1 MSVLKDEAVKW
12 VKDYFLQNGDE
23 NTKSV
28 IGISGGKDS
37 STVAAL
43 CCAALGKDRVVG
55 VLMPNGVQKDI
66 DDSKKL
72 CSFLGIKHYIVNIE
86 DAYKGL
92 TASVKSALELN
103 ETTEQFNT
111 NSPARLR
118 MATLYSVAAMIG
130 NCRISCNGNL
140 SERLAG
146 FFTLWGDGAGDF
158 APLAYLFVNEVVQ
171 LGLDLGLPEELVKKA
186 PSDGMCGMTDE
197 EKLGFTYDQ
206 LEKVARKQ
214 FDCVDQQTQT
224 KIKNRFDA
232 LAFKRR
238 LLNIPGFIPS
248 DKDPD
253 DWR

>member
-12 VKDYFLQNGDE
+12 VKDYFAQNGNE
-23 NTKSV
+23 ETKAV

-43 CCAALGKDRVVG
+43 CCEALGKDRVIG

-72 CSFLGIKHYIVNIE
+72 CSFLGIKNYTVNIA
-86 DAYKGL
+86 DSYKGVSE
-92 TASVKSALELN
+92 SVKNALEIN
-103 ETTEQFNT
+103 STPEQFNT
-111 NSPARLR
+111 NTPARLR
-118 MATLYSVAAMIG
+118 MVTLYGVAAAIG

-158 APLAYLFVNEVVQ
+158 APLAYLFVNEVIE
-171 LGLDLGLPEELVKKA
+171 LGRQLGLPEELVIKA

-197 EKLGFTYDQ
+197 DKLGFTYVQ
-206 LEKVARKQ
+206 LEKVARGNI
-214 FDCVDQQTQT
+214 DSVDSQTLK
-224 KIKNRFDA
+224 KIKSRFDA
-232 LAFKRR
+232 LSFKRR
-238 LLNIPGFIPS
+238 LLNIPSFIPS
-248 DKDPD
+248 DKDPN